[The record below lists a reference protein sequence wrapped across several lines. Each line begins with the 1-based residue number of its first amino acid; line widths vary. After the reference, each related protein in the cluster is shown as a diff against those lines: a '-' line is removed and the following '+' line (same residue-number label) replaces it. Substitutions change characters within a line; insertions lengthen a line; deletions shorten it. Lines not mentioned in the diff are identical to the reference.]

1 MSEKYTILRG
11 GAKSVDN
18 RDDNKVITIE
28 STSTFNKLNGVN
40 YQTVIDANEQ
50 FIKER
55 NNCTDYRLILTVNP
69 YFTNVLFNSC
79 TEIIKNE
86 GSDKPTVVS
95 DTKVVDKIDNII
107 GKSTSVTRYDMII
120 KYI

>member
-50 FIKER
+50 FIKE
-55 NNCTDYRLILTVNP
+55 IA
-69 YFTNVLFNSC
+69 
-79 TEIIKNE
+79 
-86 GSDKPTVVS
+86 
-95 DTKVVDKIDNII
+95 
-107 GKSTSVTRYDMII
+107 
-120 KYI
+120 KYVQKRVFA

>member
-18 RDDNKVITIE
+18 RDNNKVITIE

-79 TEIIKNE
+79 TEIIKN
-86 GSDKPTVVS
+86 
-95 DTKVVDKIDNII
+95 
-107 GKSTSVTRYDMII
+107 
-120 KYI
+120 